1 MRRFTMN
8 QEHLADVEGVHDRHL
23 FLQLIV
29 AAVMLIG
36 AGLGLAMLG

>member
-1 MRRFTMN
+1 MN

-23 FLQLIV
+23 ILQLIV
-29 AAVMLIG
+29 VAIVLIA